1 MERSGAVMA
10 TVRNDQIEVMADII
24 EVLETENT
32 SLADDLAEAEIKIQS
47 LEAHIRQLM
56 SDRSMAV

>member
-1 MERSGAVMA
+1 MA

>member
-1 MERSGAVMA
+1 MA

-47 LEAHIRQLM
+47 LEAHIMQLM